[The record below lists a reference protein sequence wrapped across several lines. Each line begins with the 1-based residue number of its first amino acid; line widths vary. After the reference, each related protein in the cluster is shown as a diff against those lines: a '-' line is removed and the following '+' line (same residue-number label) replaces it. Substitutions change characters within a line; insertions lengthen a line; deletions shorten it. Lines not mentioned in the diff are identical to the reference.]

1 MFICKNSSSAWFG
14 LVHAKVGTRTA
25 RKMEMSPPC
34 MVEAGIILEVS
45 PLVCN
50 MGT

>member
-1 MFICKNSSSAWFG
+1 MFIYKNSSSAWFG
-14 LVHAKVGTRTA
+14 PVHAEAGTRTA

-45 PLVCN
+45 PSVYN